1 MSNLHIEN
9 QLVIIGC
16 EIGNESQ
23 IVASAELD
31 LSLGGGFGAEVN
43 DLPD

>member
-1 MSNLHIEN
+1 MSNLYVEN

-23 IVASAELD
+23 IVASAELG
-31 LSLGGGFGAEVN
+31 LSLGLKVEDLVN